1 VSLTVAQQPA
11 RILIVDDERHNRTL
25 LEVMLAPEGFV
36 LTTAASGEEALAMVA
51 QQPPDLIVLDVLMP
65 GIGGHEVAAALKG
78 SLSTKNIPIIMVTA
92 HDDHDAK
99 LFGLTAGAEDFLT
112 KPLDRAELCMRVRN
126 LLRLKVASDSALA
139 RRDES
144 MGMVSHDLRDL
155 LNGIVLNVTV
165 LADMCSEFVPSE
177 RSEKV
182 LKRISDYVA
191 RMDRLVGDLVDVVS
205 LDAGKLA
212 LKLSSCD
219 AVALLTETIESC
231 AHAASEHGVSVRSET
246 GDNALHAVLDRE
258 RILQVLGNLVTNALK
273 FTPRGG
279 SIALRCE
286 HVTGELRLSVSDTGA
301 GIPSDMLEAVF
312 QRFRQVTKNDHR
324 GLGLGLYIC
333 RCIVES
339 HGGRMWVDSELGH
352 GSTFHIAIPEA
363 GPPRRSVYPDNHR
376 WLDSV

>member
-1 VSLTVAQQPA
+1 MSLTAAGQPA

-51 QQPPDLIVLDVLMP
+51 QQAPDLIVLDVLMP

-78 SLSTKNIPIIMVTA
+78 SLATKNIPIIMVTA

-155 LNGIVLNVTV
+155 LSGIVLNVTI
-165 LADMCSEFVPSE
+165 LADMVTEAAPGE
-177 RSEKV
+177 HAEKV

-212 LKLSSCD
+212 LKLASC
-219 AVALLTETIESC
+219 APAALLTETIESC
-231 AHAASEHGVSVRSET
+231 AHAASAQGVSIGSET
-246 GDNALHAVLDRE
+246 GDNTLQAVLDRE
-258 RILQVLGNLVTNALK
+258 RMLQVLGNLITNALK

-279 SIALRCE
+279 SVVLRCE
-286 HVTGELRLSVSDTGA
+286 HITGELRLSVSDTGA

-312 QRFRQVTKNDHR
+312 QRFKQVTKNDHR

-339 HGGRMWVDSELGH
+339 HGGRMWVESELGH
-352 GSTFHIAIPEA
+352 GSTFHIAIPDTD
-363 GPPRRSVYPDNHR
+363 PPRRSVSADKRR
-376 WLDSV
+376 WIDSV